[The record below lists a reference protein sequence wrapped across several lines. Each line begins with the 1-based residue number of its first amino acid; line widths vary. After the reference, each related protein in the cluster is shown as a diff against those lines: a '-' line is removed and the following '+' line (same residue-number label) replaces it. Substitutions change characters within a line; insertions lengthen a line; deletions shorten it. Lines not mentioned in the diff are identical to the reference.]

1 MLSRFLIEP
10 QSRPRREAFLRR
22 LDYKMFM
29 SNPPPDEFAT
39 IFRDF
44 CAQRDLECPDSIVQH
59 TLREHY
65 ERAGRKMRR
74 CHPRDVIRVV
84 IDLISY
90 EHRPY
95 ELTTELIDRAYRMKF
110 VNKSYNMKNA
120 GPRRYNGQAA
130 VIFRMHCCL
139 PGFDYSSPSRSWF

>member
-1 MLSRFLIEP
+1 
-10 QSRPRREAFLRR
+10 
-22 LDYKMFM
+22 M
-29 SNPPPDEFAT
+29 SNPPPDEFVT

-44 CAQRDLECPDSIVQH
+44 CAQRDLECPDAIVQH

-110 VNKSYNMKNA
+110 VNKSYN
-120 GPRRYNGQAA
+120 
-130 VIFRMHCCL
+130 IE
-139 PGFDYSSPSRSWF
+139 